1 MKMTD
6 GDPSPP
12 YLIEPGTNVRLFSD
26 YDGAERRL
34 GESPLT
40 SPPSSANLSL
50 LEILCRCSH
59 WCSRHLRLIDAPTCL
74 LSFCMPGRGIY
85 RVGPQAVNLVQVV
98 KPLV

>member
-1 MKMTD
+1 MTD

-40 SPPSSANLSL
+40 SSATSPLQL
-50 LEILCRCSH
+50 
-59 WCSRHLRLIDAPTCL
+59 T
-74 LSFCMPGRGIY
+74 
-85 RVGPQAVNLVQVV
+85 
-98 KPLV
+98 PLVWLTWAMRVQGAAVGR